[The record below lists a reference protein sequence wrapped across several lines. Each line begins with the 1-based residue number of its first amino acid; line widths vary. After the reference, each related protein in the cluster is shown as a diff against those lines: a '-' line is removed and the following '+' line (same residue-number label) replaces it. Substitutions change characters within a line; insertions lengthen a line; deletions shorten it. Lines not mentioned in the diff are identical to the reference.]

1 MVVNNVE
8 DEKNFSTINFMKS
21 KLHNHLTTHL
31 NLVVWMYAQKFYK
44 LKIFPFYTTIKEW
57 GKKKL
62 HYGEQSTWLE
72 IWAFQNLW
80 FCGYIIKCKR
90 YGVFTIFAST
100 KLKEFLYQSLQ
111 CVCLNFRGTIW
122 VGKPLTQVG
131 FYSNILTTCSH
142 DIHVNAFIFMFFE
155 I

>member
-1 MVVNNVE
+1 MR
-8 DEKNFSTINFMKS
+8 KFSPQLVFMKF

-31 NLVVWMYAQKFYK
+31 NLVIWMYTQKFYK
-44 LKIFPFYTTIKEW
+44 LKTFPFYTTIKEW

-62 HYGEQSTWLE
+62 HYGEQFAWLD
-72 IWAFQNLW
+72 IWAFQYLR
-80 FCGYIIKCKR
+80 FCGYIIKHKR
-90 YGVFTIFAST
+90 YGFLPCFASM

-111 CVCLNFRGTIW
+111 CVCLNLRGTIR

-142 DIHVNAFIFMFFE
+142 DIHVNAFISMSFE